1 MQPFQR
7 TAAVFDIDDSLLDGN
22 AGTIF
27 TWYLYSNREMAP
39 QVRSAVPRALYDYAR
54 KRLSESDMVALGSKC
69 QRGIGPDRLGVL
81 AQKCFQQY
89 VKKRIPQKGRRRVR

>member
-27 TWYLYSNREMAP
+27 TWYLYSNREMTPA
-39 QVRSAVPRALYDYAR
+39 VRSQVPRTLYEYAR
-54 KRLSESDMVALGSKC
+54 KRLGESDMVALGS
-69 QRGIGPDRLGVL
+69 R
-81 AQKCFQQY
+81 FQQGS
-89 VKKRIPQKGRRRVR
+89 VRRQEMGTRIPRIPPFAA